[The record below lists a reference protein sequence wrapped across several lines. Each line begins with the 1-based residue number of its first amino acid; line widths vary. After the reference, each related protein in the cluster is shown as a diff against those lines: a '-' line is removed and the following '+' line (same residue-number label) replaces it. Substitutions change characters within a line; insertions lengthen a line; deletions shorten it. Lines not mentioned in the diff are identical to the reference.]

1 MVTTSTPKKSST
13 KAADASAKSAQKT
26 AASKTYHTT
35 HPSWID
41 MITVGYY
48 SIYCT
53 HPFLGY
59 VHSIA
64 FVRKITPVSR
74 SASPRRP
81 MAPVTGYPVQR
92 LRNLWIPSTILK
104 STPWLPAN
112 LIEQSIKALIKGDLS
127 CQKARPS
134 GKVKLAPR
142 RHNEAAKENTKPA
155 SKRSTAKESL
165 AASVKAAPKTAA
177 KKSRAAKPVAT
188 TQPSASLKSGTEK
201 KYNSTAK
208 KAKATG
214 TSTRRTAGR
223 KATTARSTAKKTATG
238 RTTAAKTKRG
248 AAPAKRTTRAA
259 ASKQQRGKRIS
270 RK

>member
-41 MITVGYY
+41 MITE
-48 SIYCT
+48 C
-53 HPFLGY
+53 
-59 VHSIA
+59 
-64 FVRKITPVSR
+64 ITTTPDGTRHGVSR
-74 SASPRRP
+74 PAIKKFVDSKYHLEINPLASSQLNRAIHQGADKGRF
-81 MAPVTGYPVQR
+81 V
-92 LRNLWIPSTILK
+92 
-104 STPWLPAN
+104 LP
-112 LIEQSIKALIKGDLS
+112 KG
-127 CQKARPS
+127 PS

-155 SKRSTAKESL
+155 SKRSAAKESQ
-165 AASVKAAPKTAA
+165 AAPVKAASKTAA
-177 KKSRAAKPVAT
+177 KKSRAAKPVTT
-188 TQPSASLKSGTEK
+188 TQPSASLKSRTEK
-201 KYNSTAK
+201 KYHSTAK

-214 TSTRRTAGR
+214 TSTRKTAGR

-238 RTTAAKTKRG
+238 RTTTAKTKRG
-248 AAPAKRTTRAA
+248 AAPTKRTTRAA